1 MRPSRFQRYQSNQ
14 NYQKNPPKFNIN
26 TAKRLLKYVIMEYRK
41 HFVLVLCFILFSSSA
56 GVIGS
61 MFLRILIDQ
70 HITPLLYEE
79 NPVFSRLLW
88 VIIPMGVIYI
98 LGIISTYVYNRQM
111 IIIGQGVQRTIR
123 NDMFRDMQKLPVQYF
138 DTNSHGNIMSRYTND
153 ISTLRQ
159 MVSQSLPM
167 VFASC
172 VSVVFMFFAM
182 LFTSIHLT
190 ALVIVMIF
198 FILKVSRKI
207 VSKSGS
213 FFYKQQSNL
222 GNINGYIEEIING
235 QKVVKVF
242 SYENEAKKEFT
253 QKSHELF
260 ESAFNAN
267 KYANVMMPVM
277 GNLSNLSYV
286 LVAIV
291 GSALALKG
299 IGNLS
304 LGAIASFLQLTKS
317 FNRPITQMSQQLN
330 SLVMALAG
338 AERIFSLMDQKP
350 EEDIGTTTLVNVTY
364 DKNKELI
371 ESSKRTGLWAWKSP
385 QENGTFTYKEV
396 KGDIVF
402 RNVDFSY
409 DNEQMI
415 LHDISF
421 YAKPGNKI
429 AFVGATGAGKTTIT
443 SLINGFYDILDGKIL
458 YDGIDINKIK
468 KSDLRRSIGVVL
480 QETHLFTGTV
490 MENIRFGNLDATDD
504 EVINAAKLVGAD
516 RFICRLPDGYD
527 TVLKSDGSTLS
538 QGQRQLLSIARVA
551 VANPPVMILDE
562 ATSSIDTRTEKLVQ
576 RGMNALME
584 GRTVLV
590 IAHRL
595 STIEKSD
602 AIMVLDKGRI
612 VERGNHKEL
621 LDNRGIYYQLSVG
634 AYETV
639 DDMNREKSK
648 K

>member
-1 MRPSRFQRYQSNQ
+1 MRTSRFPKYQ
-14 NYQKNPPKFNIN
+14 NYQKTPPKFNIN
-26 TAKRLLKYVIMEYRK
+26 VIKRLLQYVMKYYKKSFI
-41 HFVLVLCFILFSSSA
+41 LVLFFIFLSSA
-56 GVIGS
+56 AGVAGS
-61 MFLRILIDQ
+61 MFLRILIDKY
-70 HITPLLYEE
+70 ITPLLGEE
-79 NPVFSRLLW
+79 NPVFTKLLW
-88 VIIPMGVIYI
+88 AIIPMGIIYI
-98 LGIISTYVYNRQM
+98 LGILSTYIYNRQM
-111 IIIGQGVQRTIR
+111 IIIGQGVQKSIR
-123 NDMFRDMQKLPVQYF
+123 DDMFRDMQKLPVQYF

-167 VFASC
+167 MFASC
-172 VSVVFMFFAM
+172 VSVTLMFSAM
-182 LFTSIHLT
+182 VFTSLHLT
-190 ALVIVMIF
+190 ALVIVMMF
-198 FILKVSRKI
+198 FILKISRKI
-207 VSKSGS
+207 ANQSGS
-213 FFYKQQSNL
+213 YFYKQQSNL

-242 SYENEAKKEFT
+242 SHEDEVKEEFT
-253 QKSHELF
+253 QKSQKLF

-299 IGNLS
+299 IGNLT

-330 SLVMALAG
+330 SVIMALAG
-338 AERIFSLMDQKP
+338 AERIFSLMDQEP
-350 EEDIGTTTLVNVTY
+350 EEDKGTITLVNASY
-364 DKNKELI
+364 DTNGELI
-371 ESSKRTGLWAWKSP
+371 ETSKRTGFWAWKCP
-385 QENGTFTYKEV
+385 QKDGSFAYTEV

-402 RNVDFSY
+402 HDVDFSY
-409 DNEQMI
+409 DGKKTI
-415 LHDISF
+415 LHDVSF
-421 YAKPGNKI
+421 YARPGEKI
-429 AFVGATGAGKTTIT
+429 AFVGATGAGKTTII
-443 SLINGFYDILDGKIL
+443 SLINRFYDISDGKIL

-468 KSDLRRSIGVVL
+468 KSDLRRSIGIVL

-490 MENIRFGNLDATDD
+490 MENIRFGNLEATDD
-504 EVINAAKLVGAD
+504 EVISAAKLVGAD
-516 RFICRLPDGYD
+516 RFIGRLPDGYD
-527 TVLKSDGSTLS
+527 TVLEGDGASLS
-538 QGQRQLLSIARVA
+538 QGQRQLLSIARAA

-595 STIEKSD
+595 STIQNSD

-612 VERGNHKEL
+612 VERGNHEEL
-621 LDNRGIYYQLSVG
+621 LKNKGLYYQLSAG
-634 AYETV
+634 SCETA
-639 DDMNREKSK
+639 DDMDKN
-648 K
+648 